1 MNSLA
6 GRKAKSENRELR
18 ETGDVGSRGGRE
30 AADPRAEPER
40 AKFKEHL
47 DN

>member
-1 MNSLA
+1 MLPFES
-6 GRKAKSENRELR
+6 RKAKSGNRKSR

-40 AKFKEHL
+40 ARFKEHL

>member
-1 MNSLA
+1 MAVEKPPRTES
-6 GRKAKSENRELR
+6 R

-40 AKFKEHL
+40 AEFKEHL

>member
-1 MNSLA
+1 LNPLA
-6 GRKAKSENRELR
+6 SRKAKSGNRELR

-40 AKFKEHL
+40 ARFKEHL